1 MRKEQI
7 VQYMVQRK
15 PELTIQ
21 KKMKLE
27 FYIKP
32 YSQADY
38 KWIQDL
44 NMKSKTIQFIEE
56 NVGQYLCALNIR
68 KALLNKILKHKM

>member
-1 MRKEQI
+1 MGKEQI

-21 KKMKLE
+21 KKMKLD

-32 YSQADY
+32 HTQADF

-44 NMKSKTIQFIEE
+44 NVKSKTIQFIEE
-56 NVGQYLCALNIR
+56 NIGQYLCDLDTR
-68 KALLNKILKHKM
+68 KALLNKILKRKM